1 MRYTPLSELSDPP
14 VTPEPPIEEPTEEP
28 IEEPIEK
35 IEIDENDET
44 KENENDLKESGGER
58 LPNTA
63 TSMYHY
69 LLFGLLA
76 FAIGVMVYLRAR
88 VTEK

>member
-1 MRYTPLSELSDPP
+1 
-14 VTPEPPIEEPTEEP
+14 
-28 IEEPIEK
+28 
-35 IEIDENDET
+35 
-44 KENENDLKESGGER
+44 
-58 LPNTA
+58 
-63 TSMYHY
+63 MYHY